1 MRVPVHEA
9 ALPRLVKSL
18 VRQCAVASATIC
30 VAMSTLRAQAW
41 DAPSTLDLVLRAI
54 TRRNAQISDSTLA
67 GYQSRAMGR
76 LLFLAQL
83 GDTAATQPRV
93 VKADQIAVDVFWK
106 APSFSKQMIVGLR
119 DTLLLPGDI
128 GYYQDRYG
136 IVQSNFPNL
145 IRLGEGRDV
154 RDVPHPLA
162 PNARALYE
170 YALRDSLTIT
180 LPDRRI
186 DVYEVAVRPRDPKA
200 ARVVGSLYLD
210 RGTADIVRMSLTFT
224 DAAILDRR
232 IERLSVVLE
241 NALIEGRFWLPR
253 RQELEVARAG
263 TWLDLPVRGIIRG
276 SWQICCYQ
284 LNLPVDQTLF
294 SGPAIARAPLSRR
307 QSFEWP
313 EPLAEVLP
321 SDIATVT
328 EEDVAK
334 VQAMAQTLV
343 SRAALARARNTAVSG
358 RSLSDFAHSNRVEG
372 LALGIGTSNQW
383 GGGRWS
389 SSARVRYGF
398 SDEEWKGRAEVAVQ
412 VHGLGVS
419 LFAEQDFRDV
429 GDVSEGSSLRNSL
442 AAQEYGSDY
451 TDPYSVKAFGGGLQ
465 TTALGFRWKLDGAY
479 VVQRA
484 LAVNATPARGA
495 FEPTVAAWPMEGSQL
510 DLSASREMS
519 IAGGELRV
527 EGSLRRADLRVSSG
541 FSDSTLDDSRFGRA
555 VAKARFSRER
565 PTNVLRLAAV
575 GALAGA
581 TGNDPLPAQALVY
594 LGGPVSGPGYNYH
607 AFRARRAVGLH
618 AEYGVSIPFP
628 AVPLG
633 RYGRSPSSARLLPFA
648 HMVAIGAAAPESQHA
663 AGWYPALGVAFEF
676 FFDLLRVETARGLH
690 DGRWTFSFDLSEGF
704 RAVF

>member
-1 MRVPVHEA
+1 MA
-9 ALPRLVKSL
+9 AAESGH
-18 VRQCAVASATIC
+18 
-30 VAMSTLRAQAW
+30 AQAW
-41 DAPSTLDLVLRAI
+41 DAPPTLDLVRRAI
-54 TRRNAQISDSTLA
+54 TRRNVQISDSALA

-83 GDTAATQPRV
+83 GDTAVMQPRV

-162 PNARALYE
+162 PNAAAIYE
-170 YALRDSLTIT
+170 YALHDSLTIT

-186 DVYEVAVRPRDPKA
+186 DVYEIAVRPRDPRA

-284 LNLPVDQTLF
+284 LNLPVDQTIF
-294 SGPAIARAPLSRR
+294 SGPAISRAPLSRR
-307 QSFEWP
+307 QNFEWP
-313 EPLAEVLP
+313 EPLADILP

-343 SRAALARARNTAVSG
+343 SRAALARARNTAVSA
-358 RSLSDFAHSNRVEG
+358 RSLSDFVHFNRVEG

-383 GGGRWS
+383 GGRWS

-398 SDEEWKGRAEVAVQ
+398 SDEAWKGRAEVAVQ
-412 VHGLGVS
+412 IQALGVS

-429 GDVSEGSSLRNSL
+429 GDVSEGSSVRNSL

-451 TDPYSVKAFGGGLQ
+451 TDPYSVKAFGGRLQ
-465 TTALGFRWKLDGAY
+465 AAALGFRWKLDGAY

-484 LAVNATPARGA
+484 LAVNTTPARGA
-495 FEPTVAAWPMEGSQL
+495 FEPTVAAWPMDGSQL
-510 DLSASREMS
+510 DLSASRAMP
-519 IAGGELRV
+519 IAGGELRFD
-527 EGSLRRADLRVSSG
+527 GSLRSAGLRVSRG
-541 FSDSTLDDSRFGRA
+541 FSDSTLGDSRFARA
-555 VAKARFSRER
+555 VAEVHFSRER
-565 PTNVLRLAAV
+565 TPNVLRLVAV
-575 GALAGA
+575 GAIAG
-581 TGNDPLPAQALVY
+581 TQGNDPLPPQALVY

-607 AFRARRAVGLH
+607 AFRARRGAALH
-618 AEYGVSIPFP
+618 AEFGVAVPFP
-628 AVPLG
+628 SIPLG
-633 RYGRSPSSARLLPFA
+633 RYGRSPASARLLPFA
-648 HMVAIGAAAPESQHA
+648 HLVAIGAAAPESQHA
-663 AGWYPALGVAFEF
+663 PGWYPSLGVALEF

-704 RAVF
+704 RAIF